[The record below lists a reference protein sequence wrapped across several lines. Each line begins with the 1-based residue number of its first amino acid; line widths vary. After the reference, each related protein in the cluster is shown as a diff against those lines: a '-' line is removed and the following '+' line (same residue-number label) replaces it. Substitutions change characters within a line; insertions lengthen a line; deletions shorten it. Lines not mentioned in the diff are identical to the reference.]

1 MNMGAIITSVL
12 VIVIAIAGYVY
23 FNYTSV
29 LVIVIAIAGY
39 VYFNYQDKKR
49 EIHKDRT

>member
-1 MNMGAIITSVL
+1 MGAIITSVL
-12 VIVIAIAGYVY
+12 VIVIAIG
-23 FNYTSV
+23 
-29 LVIVIAIAGY
+29 GY

>member
-1 MNMGAIITSVL
+1 MGAIITP
-12 VIVIAIAGYVY
+12 
-23 FNYTSV
+23 V

>member
-12 VIVIAIAGYVY
+12 VIFIAV
-23 FNYTSV
+23 
-29 LVIVIAIAGY
+29 AGY

>member
-1 MNMGAIITSVL
+1 MGAII
-12 VIVIAIAGYVY
+12 
-23 FNYTSV
+23 TSV

>member
-1 MNMGAIITSVL
+1 MNMGAII
-12 VIVIAIAGYVY
+12 
-23 FNYTSV
+23 TSV